1 MERKNKVEDL
11 KFKAKK
17 YTYGIRQYEIIRSLG
32 ESINTRKASLV
43 EFEEDQ
49 INLLK
54 NLVEFNNKSRPKSK
68 EGKDKKR
75 DTYESAYALYK
86 GRHKVKDSKY

>member
-1 MERKNKVEDL
+1 MGRKNKVEDL

-17 YTYGIRQYEIIRSLG
+17 YTYSIRQYEIIRSFG
-32 ESINTRKASLV
+32 ESVNTRKASLV
-43 EFEEDQ
+43 EVEEDQ

-68 EGKDKKR
+68 HGKDKKEVLMKVHMLFIKV
-75 DTYESAYALYK
+75 DT
-86 GRHKVKDSKY
+86 R

>member
-1 MERKNKVEDL
+1 MGRKNKVEDL

-17 YTYGIRQYEIIRSLG
+17 YTYSIRQYEIIRYFG

-43 EFEEDQ
+43 EVEEDQ

-54 NLVEFNNKSRPKSK
+54 NLIEFNNKSRPKSK

-75 DTYESAYALYK
+75 GTYESAYALYK